1 MNISFTKHPHEMGRT
16 YLGHMYFAIS
26 LSVKLI
32 LIGIAAF
39 IHAIFPFFFVTT
51 ASSSIKDMYNKLQ
64 SS

>member
-1 MNISFTKHPHEMGRT
+1 MGRT